1 MTHSLRTAVL
11 ASILLPAL
19 VAALA
24 FTAITALAND
34 GDGDRAALMAIYQA
48 TDGDNWK
55 KNGGWG
61 TDRPLARWRGVTVND
76 DGRVVK
82 LDLRRNKLSGKLPA
96 EIGDLSALRVLN
108 LVSNKLSGPLPA
120 ELGQL
125 QALTKLDLSGNR
137 FSGPIPYE
145 LGHIWYLERLRL
157 NGNDFTGYLPFDHT
171 SFPSL
176 TTLRIRSNDL
186 EGCIPDHM
194 QDIPRND
201 FAASG
206 LENCPEDGDRGAL
219 MALYDA
225 TVGVDWA
232 EAAGW
237 DTGAPLHRWHGV
249 TVDGDGRV
257 SQLNLTGNQLHGPI
271 PADLGNLN
279 RLAELRLVDNSMTGS
294 ILAELADI
302 PTLRVLW
309 LAGNFFTGCIPEGL
323 RDVRDNDLD
332 RVGLEDCEEPESEPE
347 PEEKPGV
354 STLPEGI
361 IWVDEG
367 GETEITVVLTG
378 APTSDV
384 SVDVDAGPSATDI
397 VMSPATLLFTPK
409 DWNEP
414 QTVVVKAVDDPDS
427 THNGYVFFP
436 FTRSDDGRY
445 SDEWWDELMIF
456 IEDDD

>member
-1 MTHSLRTAVL
+1 MTHTLRTAVL

-19 VAALA
+19 VALLA
-24 FTAITALAND
+24 FAAVTVLADD

-55 KNGGWG
+55 KSGGWG

-82 LDLRRNKLSGKLPA
+82 LDLRRNKLSGELPA

-108 LVSNKLSGPLPA
+108 LVGNKLSGPLPA
-120 ELGQL
+120 EIGRL

-137 FSGPIPYE
+137 FSGPIPE
-145 LGHIWYLERLRL
+145 EVGHIWYLERLRL
-157 NGNDFTGYLPFDHT
+157 NGNEFSGYLPFDHT

-201 FAASG
+201 FASSG
-206 LENCPEDGDRGAL
+206 LENCPEDGDRAVL

-232 EAAGW
+232 EAGGW
-237 DTGAPLHRWHGV
+237 DTGAPLDRWHGV

-257 SQLNLTGNQLHGPI
+257 SQLNLTGNRLHGPI
-271 PADLGNLN
+271 PAELGSLN
-279 RLAELRLVDNSMTGS
+279 RLAELRLVDNSLTGS
-294 ILAELADI
+294 IPGELADI

-309 LAGNFFTGCIPEGL
+309 LSGNFFTGCIPEGL
-323 RDVRDNDLD
+323 RDIRDNDLD
-332 RVGLEDCEEPESEPE
+332 RVGLEDCEEPEPE
-347 PEEKPGV
+347 PEGNPGV
-354 STLPEGI
+354 DFSPSGM

-367 GETEITVVLTG
+367 SQTEITVFLTG
-378 APTSDV
+378 EPTADV
-384 SVDVDAGPSATDI
+384 SLDIGEYLPADGPVAL
-397 VMSPATLLFTPK
+397 SPSLFTFTPK

-414 QTVVVKAVDDPDS
+414 QTVLVKVEHDADTND
-427 THNGYVFFP
+427 NFYVLGP
-436 FTRSDDGRY
+436 VTQSDDERY
-445 SDEWWDELMIF
+445 SNRLWYDYGIA
-456 IEDDD
+456 IRDDD